1 MAGWGSGGLLG
12 ESACVRACV
21 CACVGLAPR
30 TRTGRFA
37 NYSRHRN
44 GNTRTSRVRRMDPAA
59 GVASPGPE
67 ALVRPLSRAG
77 RRVGAALL
85 RTALSCTGVL
95 DCAVSTVRRR
105 LAGSETGGLLGCVVP
120 TALSRTGR
128 RVGFAG
134 HEPSTV
140 RGAWL
145 LVVGAVSWRVGI
157 AFKTRVLK
165 DTDTSSMFKKKNCR
179 GVQENWTPR
188 RSNAFLGAKMY
199 ECILNTECS
208 AYEEKEE
215 PAQRQRRAVTTP
227 PVLTLADAGTPG
239 DVYMP
244 VECVCPGKWRVT
256 QMHPPIHARGTHH
269 QRRCAW
275 RYAETE

>member
-1 MAGWGSGGLLG
+1 MGGHSSSLGKMRRRLAGWGSGGLLG

-21 CACVGLAPR
+21 CACVGLAPV
-30 TRTGRFA
+30 TRTGQRA

-44 GNTRTSRVRRMDPAA
+44 GNARTSRVRRMDPAA

-95 DCAVSTVRRR
+95 DCAVST
-105 LAGSETGGLLGCVVP
+105 ETGGLLGCVVP

-134 HEPSTV
+134 PEPSTV

-145 LVVGAVSWRVGI
+145 PVVACAVSWRVGI
-157 AFKTRVLK
+157 THAPK
-165 DTDTSSMFKKKNCR
+165 
-179 GVQENWTPR
+179 TPR
-188 RSNAFLGAKMY
+188 QFSKKLSR
-199 ECILNTECS
+199 
-208 AYEEKEE
+208 
-215 PAQRQRRAVTTP
+215 
-227 PVLTLADAGTPG
+227 
-239 DVYMP
+239 
-244 VECVCPGKWRVT
+244 
-256 QMHPPIHARGTHH
+256 
-269 QRRCAW
+269 
-275 RYAETE
+275 